1 MIGRG
6 LLANPALAME
16 YREGIVLPREELYA
30 KVNVFHNRLFY
41 HYESYLQGGTQ
52 LLSKIKP
59 YWEYLLPDM
68 DKKLKK
74 AILKASHVDKYLE
87 AVGIALM
94 SKNIL

>member
-1 MIGRG
+1 
-6 LLANPALAME
+6 ME
-16 YREGIVLPREELYA
+16 YREGIALPREELYA
-30 KVNVFHNRLFY
+30 KVNVFHDRLFC
-41 HYESYLQGGTQ
+41 HYDSCLQGGTQ

-87 AVGIALM
+87 AVRIALM
-94 SKNIL
+94 PKNIV

>member
-1 MIGRG
+1 M
-6 LLANPALAME
+6 
-16 YREGIVLPREELYA
+16 
-30 KVNVFHNRLFY
+30 
-41 HYESYLQGGTQ
+41 
-52 LLSKIKP
+52 SKIKP

>member
-1 MIGRG
+1 M
-6 LLANPALAME
+6 ANIIVMPMREE
-16 YREGIVLPREELYA
+16 YR
-30 KVNVFHNRLFY
+30 K
-41 HYESYLQGGTQ
+41 
-52 LLSKIKP
+52 
-59 YWEYLLPDM
+59 YLLPDM

>member
-1 MIGRG
+1 MFSITVCFTITS
-6 LLANPALAME
+6 LTC
-16 YREGIVLPREELYA
+16 
-30 KVNVFHNRLFY
+30 K
-41 HYESYLQGGTQ
+41 GGTQ

-94 SKNIL
+94 SKTYYKNSFEKSVYREFVLLCSIST